1 MRTNSIIAGS
11 LLVAGQA
18 LASVAPR
25 QPYAYP
31 AKPEFKRGDQG
42 CTTAERIAP
51 KILIISMFYPEADVW
66 YENMP
71 KSGYGDLLAQN
82 ITVPG
87 LSPIY
92 PEVHCI
98 PSGEICQVTAGESEI
113 NAAASIS
120 SLMLSTK
127 FDFSSTYILMNGI
140 AGVSPKLATL
150 GSYALSKFA
159 VQVALQYEF
168 DPRDLPSN
176 FSTGYIGYDNL
187 APGQYPAEAYG
198 TEVMEVNEAL
208 RDIAF
213 DFASNAVLSDS
224 DGAKA
229 YRAKYAPAGDV
240 FAAAVA
246 GPSVVKCDGAT
257 SDVYYSGN
265 ILAEAFSNTTKVW
278 TNQTEYTYC
287 MTAQEDSAVLQSIM
301 RAHLAGLV
309 DYTRTIV
316 VRTASDFDRPPPGT
330 SAYDHLLIDDQG
342 GFTPAVDNIYLG
354 GIEIVKGILLSWN
367 CTFAAGIKPTNYV
380 GDIFGS
386 LGGEPDFGMGSV
398 FSNGN
403 GAQADGSSY
412 TGAVKRSNY
421 GKRGFYKSPKA
432 ARLMK

>member
-1 MRTNSIIAGS
+1 MRTSSIVASS

-31 AKPEFKRGDQG
+31 AKPEFKRTEG
-42 CTTAERIAP
+42 CTTAEKIAP
-51 KILIISMFYPEADVW
+51 KVLIISMFYPEADIW
-66 YENMP
+66 YENLP
-71 KSGYGDLLAQN
+71 SSGYGDLFAQN

-92 PEVHCI
+92 PQVHCTS
-98 PSGEICQVTAGESEI
+98 SGEICQVTAGEAEI

-127 FDFSSTYILMNGI
+127 FDFTSTYVLMNGI

-150 GSYALSKFA
+150 GSVALSKFS

-168 DPRDLPSN
+168 DSRELPSN
-176 FSTGYIGYDNL
+176 FSTGYIGYDNYY
-187 APGQYPAEAYG
+187 PGEYPEEAYG
-198 TEVMEVNEAL
+198 TEVMELNEAL

-213 DFASNAVLSDS
+213 TFASQANLSDS
-224 DGAKA
+224 TGAQT
-229 YRAKYAPAGDV
+229 YRAKYAAAGDV
-240 FAAAVA
+240 YTAAVA
-246 GPSVVKCDGAT
+246 GPSVVKCDSAT

-265 ILAEAFSNTTKVW
+265 ILGEAFDNTTKVW

-301 RAHLAGLV
+301 RAHLAGLA
-309 DYTRTIV
+309 DYSRTIL

-330 SAYDHLLIDDQG
+330 SAYDHLLISSQG
-342 GFTPAVDNIYLG
+342 GFTPAVENIYYA
-354 GIEIVKGILLSWN
+354 GIEIVKGILHSWN
-367 CTFAAGIKPTNYV
+367 CTFAAGVQPTNYI

-386 LGGEPDFGMGSV
+386 LGGEPDFGLGSV
-398 FSNGN
+398 FSGE
-403 GAQADGSSY
+403 GAQTDGSSY
-412 TGAVKRSNY
+412 TGYIKRSNY

-432 ARLMK
+432 VRLSQ